1 MEANYK
7 KPLSWYDTDGIL
19 INTPDL
25 NYKSS
30 KYKCGWWIIGQFNKG
45 VPYNWGVFYNRR
57 V

>member
-45 VPYNWGVFYNRR
+45 VPYNWGV
-57 V
+57 VLQ